1 MIRVRDVTVPESTA
15 TPWGVLAEIRLV
27 NSTAVPADLVHLVR
41 HGEVENP
48 DGVLYGRLD
57 GFGLSA
63 RGHRMAQLAADSL
76 AGHDIRKLV
85 ASPLQ
90 RTRESAA
97 PWTARFGLDPVID
110 ERVIE
115 PTNRF
120 EGFNMRRDVPRRPS
134 SWRYFVN
141 PRRPSWGEPYLDV
154 EARMMSAI
162 TDHWNSVDGGEVVLV
177 SHQMPIV
184 MVARSVAGLPLPHN
198 PSRRR
203 CALSSITTLERRGD
217 AFIEVSYTE
226 PAADL
231 LRDAIDTGA
240 V

>member
-1 MIRVRDVTVPESTA
+1 M
-15 TPWGVLAEIRLV
+15 
-27 NSTAVPADLVHLVR
+27 R

-48 DGVLYGRLD
+48 DGVLYGRID

-63 RGHRMAQLAADSL
+63 RGRRMAELAAASL
-76 AGHDIRKLV
+76 VGADVRAVI

-97 PWTARFGLDPVID
+97 PWVSRFGLDLGVD
-110 ERVIE
+110 ERLIE
-115 PTNRF
+115 PTNVF
-120 EGFNMRRDVPRRPS
+120 EGINMRRDLPKRPDL
-134 SWRYFVN
+134 WRHLRN
-141 PRRPSWGEPYLDV
+141 PQKPSWGEPFLAV
-154 EARMMSAI
+154 QARMLAAVSA
-162 TDHWNSVDGGEVVLV
+162 HWQEHDGGDVVLV

-184 MVARSVAGLPLPHN
+184 MVARSVAGKPLAHN

-217 AFIEVSYTE
+217 AFVEASYSE
-226 PAADL
+226 PAAAL
-231 LRDAIDTGA
+231 LVDAIDRGA